1 MKKTICFD
9 IDNVI
14 CKTTKSNYKKST
26 PILKNIKCINQL
38 FKDGHTI
45 KIFTAR
51 YMGRTNDNPLIAK
64 KRAKVTTI
72 NQLKKWRVNYHKIF
86 FGKPSTDF
94 YIDDKNLGFKNNW
107 IIQLNKELKKK
118 NLN

>member
-64 KRAKVTTI
+64 KESQSNYNQSIKKVE
-72 NQLKKWRVNYHKIF
+72 
-86 FGKPSTDF
+86 S
-94 YIDDKNLGFKNNW
+94 
-107 IIQLNKELKKK
+107 
-118 NLN
+118 